1 MTKLP
6 VLAGWVSD
14 PIQKMPGHGLK
25 RIGNV

>member
-6 VLAGWVSD
+6 DLAGWVSD
-14 PIQKMPGHGLK
+14 PTQKMPDHGLK